1 MRMRKALVGAA
12 AVSLTVVVVLLGAA
26 GADFGTSI
34 YAEYRLSR
42 TVRET
47 AHLDFDPFVAIIAF
61 PLIPQ
66 AMRHR
71 YEDVEIKATAVERP
85 VIGKATLEATMHSV
99 DLADSSWL
107 IRPNAKLPIGE
118 LESRIII
125 DSRHLGRYLGIRDL
139 LVEAPAKDT
148 NDASGGTTKSGIS
161 GNRGLVF
168 SGTPVAAH
176 FDKRVSVA
184 IDLSM
189 TGEDNTTLVFTP
201 TDVLTGPNTAN
212 QRVPDDKRRRGAG
225 RVRRQAA
232 RPETAVRCR
241 ADDPGGAGFG
251 RDHRGHHDGINDH
264 PRRVQSGMSSTMWPC
279 PRGKGLG
286 Q

>member
-12 AVSLTVVVVLLGAA
+12 AVLLTVVVVLLAAA
-26 GADFGTSI
+26 GVDFGTSI
-34 YAEYRLSR
+34 YAEYQLSR

-99 DLADSSWL
+99 GLVESSWL

-125 DSRHLGRYLGIRDL
+125 DSRHLGHFLGIRDL

-168 SGTPVAAH
+168 SGTPIAAH

-184 IDLSM
+184 VDLSM
-189 TGEDNTTLVFTP
+189 AGEDNTTLVFTP

-212 QRVPDDKRRRGAG
+212 QRVPDDKRDAVVAAFAGKLADQKLPFGVAPTTQGARGSDVIIEG
-225 RVRRQAA
+225 I
-232 RPETAVRCR
+232 TTGLTITLDGFNR
-241 ADDPGGAGFG
+241 A
-251 RDHRGHHDGINDH
+251 
-264 PRRVQSGMSSTMWPC
+264 
-279 PRGKGLG
+279 
-286 Q
+286 

>member
-12 AVSLTVVVVLLGAA
+12 AVLLTVVALLLAAA

-42 TVRET
+42 VVRET

-66 AMRHR
+66 ALRHR
-71 YEDVEIKATAVERP
+71 YEDVEIKATAVDRP
-85 VIGKATLEATMHSV
+85 VIGKATLEATMHQV
-99 DLADSSWL
+99 DLTDASWL

-125 DSRHLGRYLGIRDL
+125 DSRHLGSYLGIRDL
-139 LVEAPAKDT
+139 LVEAPAKFT

-161 GNRGLVF
+161 GSKGLVF
-168 SGTPVAAH
+168 SGTPRSAH
-176 FDKRVSVA
+176 FDQRVSVA
-184 IDLSM
+184 VDVSM
-189 TGEDNTTLVFTP
+189 ADDDNTTLVFTP

-212 QRVPDDKRRRGAG
+212 EKVPDDKRDAVLAAFAG
-225 RVRRQAA
+225 RLPDQKLPFGVAPTTEGVRGSDVII
-232 RPETAVRCR
+232 EGITTGLTITLNGFNR
-241 ADDPGGAGFG
+241 A
-251 RDHRGHHDGINDH
+251 
-264 PRRVQSGMSSTMWPC
+264 
-279 PRGKGLG
+279 
-286 Q
+286 

>member
-42 TVRET
+42 AVRET
-47 AHLDFDPFVAIIAF
+47 AHLGFDPFVAIIAF

-99 DLADSSWL
+99 DLTDSSWL

-125 DSRHLGRYLGIRDL
+125 DSRHHGRYLGIRDL

-168 SGTPVAAH
+168 SGTPIAAH

-184 IDLSM
+184 VDLSM
-189 TGEDNTTLVFTP
+189 AGEDSTTLVFTP
-201 TDVLTGPNTAN
+201 TDVLIGPNTAN
-212 QRVPDDKRRRGAG
+212 QRVPDDKREAVMAAFAGKLPDQILPFGVAPTTQGARGSDVIIEG
-225 RVRRQAA
+225 I
-232 RPETAVRCR
+232 TTGLTITLDGFNR
-241 ADDPGGAGFG
+241 A
-251 RDHRGHHDGINDH
+251 
-264 PRRVQSGMSSTMWPC
+264 
-279 PRGKGLG
+279 
-286 Q
+286 

>member
-1 MRMRKALVGAA
+1 MWKA
-12 AVSLTVVVVLLGAA
+12 S
-26 GADFGTSI
+26 
-34 YAEYRLSR
+34 
-42 TVRET
+42 
-47 AHLDFDPFVAIIAF
+47 
-61 PLIPQ
+61 
-66 AMRHR
+66 
-71 YEDVEIKATAVERP
+71 AVEHP

-168 SGTPVAAH
+168 SGTPIAAH
-176 FDKRVSVA
+176 FEKRVSVA

-189 TGEDNTTLVFTP
+189 AGEDDTTLVFAP
-201 TDVLTGPNTAN
+201 TDVLTAN
-212 QRVPDDKRRRGAG
+212 QRPPTTSVTRCWPRSQASCPTRNCRSVSRQQPG
-225 RVRRQAA
+225 R
-232 RPETAVRCR
+232 T
-241 ADDPGGAGFG
+241 GFG

-264 PRRVQSGMSSTMWPC
+264 PRRVQSGMSSTTWPC
-279 PRGKGLG
+279 PPGKGLG